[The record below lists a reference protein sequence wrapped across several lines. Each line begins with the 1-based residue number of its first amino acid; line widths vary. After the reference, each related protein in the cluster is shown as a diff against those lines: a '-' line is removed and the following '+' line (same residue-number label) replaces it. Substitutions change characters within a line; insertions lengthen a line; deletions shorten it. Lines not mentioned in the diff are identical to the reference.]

1 MIRGDSSEYELLQ
14 KCIKNYKYNLNQEY
28 ILTCE
33 IGVRE
38 GLGSK
43 IIIDEVHNSKTG
55 KPHYHIG
62 IDPYGNLKY
71 QHYDESGFY
80 QADYTN
86 DMYIQCVK
94 DFIDYKNFTLF
105 KLSDVEFMKRYVDG
119 IPTYDYSS
127 FQVLNIYDFV
137 HFDGPHTTKDVLR
150 EVIFF
155 ADRSKQNTRFV
166 FDDYKLFDFELI
178 ERVLRKWN
186 FNRIDYGQHKICYE
200 RYN

>member
-14 KCIKNYKYNLNQEY
+14 KWIKDYKFNLNQEY

-43 IIIDEVHNSKTG
+43 IIMDEVITHRTG
-55 KPHYHIG
+55 KPYYHIG
-62 IDPYGNLKY
+62 IDPYGNLNY
-71 QHYDESGFY
+71 QHYDSSRSY

-86 DMYIQCVK
+86 EMYEQCVK
-94 DFIDYKNFTLF
+94 DFQDYKNFTLL
-105 KLSDVEFMKRYVDG
+105 KLTDIEFMKRYLDG
-119 IPTYDYSS
+119 IPTFEHSA
-127 FQVLNIYDFV
+127 FQLLTTYDFI

-155 ADRSKQNTRFV
+155 ADRSKKNTKFA
-166 FDDYKLFDFELI
+166 FDDYKLYDYELM
-178 ERVLRKWN
+178 ERVLKKWN
-186 FNRIDYGQHKICYE
+186 FKKVDFGANKICYE
-200 RYN
+200 KNN